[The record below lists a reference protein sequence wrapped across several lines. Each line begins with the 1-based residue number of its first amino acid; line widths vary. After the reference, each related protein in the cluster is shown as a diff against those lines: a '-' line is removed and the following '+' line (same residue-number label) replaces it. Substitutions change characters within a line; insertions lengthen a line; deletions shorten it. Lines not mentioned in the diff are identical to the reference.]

1 MIVIGMAGSGKSKS
15 SLPSS
20 GSQSWSPSLTWP
32 RTNAATFM
40 QRVNSYLHSQNQP
53 PYVLNLDPAVIHLPF
68 EANIDIRDT
77 VDYAEVMKQY
87 NLGPNGGIMTA
98 LNLFTTKFDQV
109 LGHVEKRANE
119 VECVPVPFLLSVAHC
134 TLILFR
140 PTRSYVLLDTPGQI
154 EIFTWSASGSI
165 ITDALASALPTVV
178 VYIIDTPRTTA
189 PATFMSNMLYACSYV
204 LASPFAKL
212 RTPGPRPSDSPK
224 VMTKPR
230 ALCPRATASCTRPD
244 SRSSSC
250 STRPTSNLTSLRST
264 GCATLKRSRTR
275 SSSGGRPTARRTDR
289 RIWTA

>member
-1 MIVIGMAGSGKSKS
+1 MSSTATPPVAATATAPEAATQTPNDKGKAKESPRATAMIVIGMAGSGKSKS

-119 VECVPVPFLLSVAHC
+119 VECVPVPFLLSVAH
-134 TLILFR
+134 
-140 PTRSYVLLDTPGQI
+140 
-154 EIFTWSASGSI
+154 SA
-165 ITDALASALPTVV
+165 
-178 VYIIDTPRTTA
+178 
-189 PATFMSNMLYACSYV
+189 
-204 LASPFAKL
+204 
-212 RTPGPRPSDSPK
+212 
-224 VMTKPR
+224 
-230 ALCPRATASCTRPD
+230 
-244 SRSSSC
+244 
-250 STRPTSNLTSLRST
+250 
-264 GCATLKRSRTR
+264 
-275 SSSGGRPTARRTDR
+275 
-289 RIWTA
+289 

>member
-119 VECVPVPFLLSVAHC
+119 VECVPPCFLSFLGGGD
-134 TLILFR
+134 
-140 PTRSYVLLDTPGQI
+140 SY
-154 EIFTWSASGSI
+154 
-165 ITDALASALPTVV
+165 
-178 VYIIDTPRTTA
+178 
-189 PATFMSNMLYACSYV
+189 
-204 LASPFAKL
+204 
-212 RTPGPRPSDSPK
+212 
-224 VMTKPR
+224 
-230 ALCPRATASCTRPD
+230 PD
-244 SRSSSC
+244 SI
-250 STRPTSNLTSLRST
+250 
-264 GCATLKRSRTR
+264 K
-275 SSSGGRPTARRTDR
+275 
-289 RIWTA
+289 